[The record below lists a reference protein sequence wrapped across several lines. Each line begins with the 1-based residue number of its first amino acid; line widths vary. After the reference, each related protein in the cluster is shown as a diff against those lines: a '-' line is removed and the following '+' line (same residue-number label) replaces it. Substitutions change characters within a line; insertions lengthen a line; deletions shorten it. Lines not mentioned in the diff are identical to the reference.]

1 MALPVH
7 NVVVDG
13 ELYKV
18 RRLGPFDMRR
28 VQTAA
33 ARMLGPVLKALALS
47 DNAKGFL
54 AALTGGDEAQIAAVL
69 EKDVGAAF
77 AMLGLTFDEFA
88 EKLDA
93 EEVIELEKRLFIGRL
108 NAPWSDARV
117 DIEDEKT
124 YEDVVGALMVKHGH
138 LHGLKLIWAAL
149 RVNMGPTT
157 AASPSPS
164 ATT

>member
-7 NVVVDG
+7 DVLVDG

-18 RRLGPFDMRR
+18 RRLGPFDMLR
-28 VQTAA
+28 VQTHA

-47 DNAKGFL
+47 DNAKSFL
-54 AALTGGDEAQIAAVL
+54 AVLTGGDEEKIAAVL

-93 EEVIELEKRLFIGRL
+93 DEIIELAKRLFVGRL
-108 NAPWSDARV
+108 NAPWMGARV
-117 DIEDEKT
+117 DVEDVTT
-124 YEDVVGALMVKHGH
+124 YEDVLGAQMIKHGH
-138 LHGLKLIWAAL
+138 LHPLKLMWAAL

-157 AASPSPS
+157 ADSPSPS